1 MNNNNTDGLF
11 FSLNS
16 TKKISLVKSYWPKFS
31 YTGERIITL
40 KMYCSLLAL
49 TVCFL
54 DLVVYQKQQVA
65 RFIGALVQNS
75 VKMTVKMYW

>member
-1 MNNNNTDGLF
+1 MDCF
-11 FSLNS
+11 FLL
-16 TKKISLVKSYWPKFS
+16 TVPKKSLVKSYWPKFS
-31 YTGERIITL
+31 YTGEHIITL

-54 DLVVYQKQQVA
+54 DLVVYQEIKVA

-75 VKMTVKMYW
+75 VKVTVKIYW